1 MAVFVASSVLVKP
14 LRLTVQMNAHILPI
28 LTLVLFAL
36 NLPVMG
42 DDSKNNP
49 QKIIFDT
56 DIGND
61 VDDVLALGMI
71 HALQDRN
78 ECELLAV
85 TITKD
90 HSKAAA
96 FTDAVNTFYGRGN
109 IPIGVCRSGIT
120 PEEGKF
126 NSLVDLREKNDAV
139 FPQDVKA
146 EDAVVLLRQV
156 LSKAEDHSLVIVQ
169 VGFSTN
175 LANLLKSSPD
185 EISEL
190 SGIELVQKKVSLLSI
205 MAGAFQMPPDA
216 EGKPRIHREYNVIK
230 DLQSARFLSE
240 KWPTRVVWSGFEI
253 GIAIPYPH
261 QSIQHDFEYVLHHPL
276 KQAYYAYNPPPHD
289 RPTWDLTSVLYA
301 IRPHRNYFKLSS
313 PGVVQVNADGVTT
326 FQPIQDGRHQ
336 YLQLTE
342 AQKIRVKETLVC
354 LASQPPQATPK

>member
-1 MAVFVASSVLVKP
+1 MRTSGRHNYKGF
-14 LRLTVQMNAHILPI
+14 
-28 LTLVLFAL
+28 
-36 NLPVMG
+36 
-42 DDSKNNP
+42 
-49 QKIIFDT
+49 
-56 DIGND
+56 
-61 VDDVLALGMI
+61 
-71 HALQDRN
+71 
-78 ECELLAV
+78 
-85 TITKD
+85 

-190 SGIELVQKKVSLLSI
+190 SGIELVQKSVTSFHYGRSVSDAS
-205 MAGAFQMPPDA
+205 DA

-253 GIAIPYPH
+253 GIC
-261 QSIQHDFEYVLHHPL
+261 HPL
-276 KQAYYAYNPPPHD
+276 SPPKY
-289 RPTWDLTSVLYA
+289 PT
-301 IRPHRNYFKLSS
+301 RF
-313 PGVVQVNADGVTT
+313 
-326 FQPIQDGRHQ
+326 
-336 YLQLTE
+336 
-342 AQKIRVKETLVC
+342 
-354 LASQPPQATPK
+354 

>member
-1 MAVFVASSVLVKP
+1 
-14 LRLTVQMNAHILPI
+14 MNAHVLPI
-28 LTLVLFAL
+28 LTLMLFAL
-36 NLPVMG
+36 NLPAMG

-139 FPQDVKA
+139 FPQDVKP

-216 EGKPRIHREYNVIK
+216 EGKPRIHREYNVSKTYNLLAFCPKNGQPGWFGVVSKLALPSPIPTK
-230 DLQSARFLSE
+230 VSNTILNTFCITRLS
-240 KWPTRVVWSGFEI
+240 KLIT
-253 GIAIPYPH
+253 H
-261 QSIQHDFEYVLHHPL
+261 TTLHHMIDPHGIS
-276 KQAYYAYNPPPHD
+276 QAFFMLF
-289 RPTWDLTSVLYA
+289 DLTGITSSFLHQVLCRLTPMVSLRSSLSRTVA
-301 IRPHRNYFKLSS
+301 INTYNLQKL
-313 PGVVQVNADGVTT
+313 
-326 FQPIQDGRHQ
+326 RK
-336 YLQLTE
+336 LE
-342 AQKIRVKETLVC
+342 
-354 LASQPPQATPK
+354 